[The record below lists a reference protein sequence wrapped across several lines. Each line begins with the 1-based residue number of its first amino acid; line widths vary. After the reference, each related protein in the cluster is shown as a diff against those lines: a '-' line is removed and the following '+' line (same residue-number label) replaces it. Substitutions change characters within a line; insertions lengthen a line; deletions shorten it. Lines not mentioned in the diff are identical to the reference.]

1 MRLSKVLGHH
11 YAQKLKYPTPRT
23 NIPGDTRDYRRL
35 SYMWRFPWEILDIL
49 RAMAPYL
56 GYTWGHMLEVNA
68 ARMP

>member
-1 MRLSKVLGHH
+1 M
-11 YAQKLKYPTPRT
+11 LKYPTLRT

-56 GYTWGHMLEVNA
+56 GYTFGHMLEVNA